1 MSTPYRTAPGPQ
13 VARINLSLFVLDQA
27 EAITARLGFR
37 ALPTTDAPSTYQ
49 QLRGAFAHSVRT
61 SDPLPVSNLF
71 CEDTI
76 FTEPQVNVAFRFW
89 HDVAHCELGL
99 SFSLPDEWELALW
112 HLSQLEAA
120 GLGPQT
126 TEYELLRMDV
136 LGQVIL
142 LGIAGRFPFSQG
154 DFTLTCARL
163 GLDAGILHELR
174 RVS

>member
-13 VARINLSLFVLDQA
+13 GARINLSRVVLDQA
-27 EAITARLGFR
+27 GAITTRLGFR
-37 ALPTTDAPSTYQ
+37 ALPTKDAPSTYQ
-49 QLRGAFAHSVRT
+49 QLRGAFAHSLRT
-61 SDPLPVSNLF
+61 GDPLPVSSLY

-76 FTEPQVNVAFRFW
+76 FTEPHVNVAFRFW

-112 HLSQLEAA
+112 HLSQLEVA

-126 TEYELLRMDV
+126 TEYELLRMDL

-142 LGIAGRFPFSQG
+142 LGIAQRFPFNQG
-154 DFTLTCARL
+154 DFTRTCTRL
-163 GLDAGILHELR
+163 GLDDGILHELR